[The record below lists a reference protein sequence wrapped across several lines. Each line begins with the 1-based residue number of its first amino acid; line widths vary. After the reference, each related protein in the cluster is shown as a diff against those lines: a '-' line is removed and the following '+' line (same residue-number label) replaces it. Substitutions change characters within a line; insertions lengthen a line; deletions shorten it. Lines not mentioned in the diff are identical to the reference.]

1 MKIVKLGNIISLVG
15 GGTPSKDVD
24 AYWNGDIHWA
34 SVKDLKSDIL
44 ISTEDKISKEGAA
57 NSSTRSIPAGTLLIA
72 TRMAVGNAA
81 IPLIDVAIN
90 QDLKAI
96 FCTDE
101 ISKKYLFYFLKS
113 QSGYF
118 ESVSSGA
125 TVQGIKINHILDI
138 QIPLPS
144 LPTQQKIAAILD
156 AADAFRKKTKAII
169 EKYEMLAQSLF
180 LEMFGDP
187 VKNEKGW
194 EKKNGVE
201 YSNKISVGVVIKPA
215 SNYVDEGVIALRS
228 LNVKPNKIDLTD
240 LVFFSK
246 EAHNNELSKSKLNKG
261 DVVIIRTG
269 STGTAAIIPEELDN
283 INCIDLIIVKPNL
296 KFINPKYLVYFFNS
310 ERGKNLVSGHE
321 VGGIQ
326 KHFNIGSIKKIEIPT
341 PPIELQNQFAERVAI
356 IEAQKQ
362 QAQLELAKSEELFQ
376 SLLQRAFNG
385 ELS

>member
-1 MKIVKLGNIISLVG
+1 MEKVKLGQLTNIKTGRLDVNAENPNGKYPFFTCSKNHTYIDEYAFDGESVLVAG
-15 GGTPSKDVD
+15 
-24 AYWNGDIHWA
+24 NGDLN
-34 SVKDLKSDIL
+34 VKYYNGKFNAYQRTYVIQ
-44 ISTEDKISKEGAA
+44 A
-57 NSSTRSIPAGTLLIA
+57 NENLNGKFL
-72 TRMAVGNAA
+72 
-81 IPLIDVAIN
+81 
-90 QDLKAI
+90 
-96 FCTDE
+96 
-101 ISKKYLFYFLKS
+101 YYFLDSYVEKLRE
-113 QSGYF
+113 QSIGG
-118 ESVSSGA
+118 V
-125 TVQGIKINHILDI
+125 IKYIKLGNLTDAE
-138 QIPLPS
+138 IPLPN
-144 LPTQQKIAAILD
+144 LATQQRIAAILD
-156 AADAFRKKTKAII
+156 QADAIIQNNRAIVQ
-169 EKYEMLAQSLF
+169 KYDALTQSLF
-180 LEMFGDP
+180 LDMFGDP
-187 VKNEKGW
+187 VKNEKKW

-341 PPIELQNQFAERVAI
+341 PPIELQNQFAERVAV